1 MKKIRPVPFD
11 SFAHD
16 EYDKFDKFDN
26 CRVGSATDCTG
37 LITVPPQDDSQMESY
52 MNLYDF
58 GPPFVETDFSEKR

>member
-1 MKKIRPVPFD
+1 MMEEIRPVPFD

-16 EYDKFDKFDN
+16 EYDQFDYS
-26 CRVGSATDCTG
+26 RVSSANDCTG

-58 GPPFVETDFSEKR
+58 GPPFAEMDFSEKR